1 MKKATRDTVIQAVL
15 YFVVIVLVN
24 VVVSGWFFRID
35 LTRNK
40 INTLSPATEKLLR
53 ELKDRMLVRVYF
65 NSGLPSP
72 YNSNRRALT
81 DMLQEF
87 RSLSDGK
94 LEYDIINPSTAAQAE
109 KGSSE
114 GIPQIQVQVVNND
127 KLEVKRA
134 MMGLVMEY
142 KAKRQV
148 IPVIQSLSNFEY
160 EMASR
165 IERLIHPRKKIVAIA
180 QGNGEPSFSDIQRAE
195 SSLSHRYR
203 VISVD
208 FSKPVPD
215 SVSALIIIQ
224 PTRAFA
230 DSQLYNLD
238 RYMMDKG
245 RVAFLASGVNA
256 SMRNQYATDLNLNLS
271 RLTSKY
277 GFEVKK
283 DLVRDASCA
292 SVTVMQREAGMTI
305 QTEVPNPYIPIV
317 SNLSRSFVVT
327 QDLHQVVMPF
337 PSDVDTSFAHTLHL
351 NVVPFATSSDRSGI
365 QTRIYDLNPT
375 AQFTREMFQKNN
387 LLLGVAITGKV
398 HSAIADTSLLA
409 KAHPNRKSEGNE
421 RIVVLGNGDFIEDAF
436 LQNPDNLSIFLNT
449 VDYLTDNIGLISIRS
464 KTFLPPPLKP
474 VSETTRA
481 ATKDFIMVFPPLLIL
496 AIGLFY
502 WRRTVKRRKTYH
514 ESLVKKTE
522 VPDEQND

>member
-40 INTLSPATEKLLR
+40 VNTLSPATEKLLH
-53 ELKDRMLVRVYF
+53 ELKDQMLVKVYF

-94 LEYDIINPSTAAQAE
+94 LEYDIINPSTSSQVE
-109 KGSSE
+109 KGTSD

-134 MMGLVMEY
+134 MMGLVIEY
-142 KAKRQV
+142 RAKKEV

-165 IERLIHPRKKIVAIA
+165 IDRLIHTRKKLVAIA
-180 QGNGEPSFSDIQRAE
+180 QGNGEPSFANIRQAE
-195 SSLSHRYR
+195 NALSGRYR
-203 VISVD
+203 VIPVN

-215 SVSALIIIQ
+215 SVSALVIIQ
-224 PTRAFA
+224 PTTAFA
-230 DSQLYNLD
+230 DSQLYYID
-238 RYMMDKG
+238 QYMMDRG
-245 RVAFLASGVNA
+245 RAAFLGSMVNA
-256 SMRNQYATDLNLNLS
+256 SMQNQYASDLSLNLS
-271 RLTSKY
+271 QLTRNY
-277 GFEVKK
+277 GFEIKK

-292 SVTVMQREAGMTI
+292 SVSVMQQEAGMTI

-317 SNLSRSFVVT
+317 SNLSRSFIVT

-337 PSDVDTSFAHTLHL
+337 PSEVDTSYSRSLHL
-351 NVVPFATSSDRSGI
+351 KVLPFASSSDQSGV
-365 QTRIYDLNPT
+365 QTGIYNLDPT
-375 AQFTREMFQKNN
+375 AQFTRAMFQKHD
-387 LLLGVAITGKV
+387 LLLGAAITGKI
-398 HSAIADTSLLA
+398 HSAIPDTSLLA
-409 KAHPNRKSEGNE
+409 KSHPGRRTEGDE
-421 RIVVLGNGDFIEDAF
+421 RIVVVGNGDFIQDAF
-436 LQNPDNLSIFLNT
+436 LRNPDNLSIFLNA
-449 VDYLTDNIGLISIRS
+449 VDYLTDNIGLVSIRS

-474 VSETTRA
+474 VSETVRA
-481 ATKDFIMVFPPLLIL
+481 ATKDFIVIFPPLLIL

-502 WRRTVKRRKTYH
+502 WRKTAKRRKDYRD
-514 ESLVKKTE
+514 SLAKKAE
-522 VPDEQND
+522 IPDEQND